1 MARRRRRTP
10 SLIVEFESIDEAMDI
25 AYILREERELIEA
38 VEEAEKE
45 AEMTWGIVEE
55 DFKEDIEEE
64 GDIWYTVIPKKE
76 EVKE

>member
-10 SLIVEFESIDEAMDI
+10 SLLVEFESIDETMDI
-25 AYILREERELIEA
+25 AYILREEKELIEA

-45 AEMTWGIVEE
+45 AERVWGIVEE
-55 DFKEDIEEE
+55 EFKEDIEEE

-76 EVKE
+76 KVKE

>member
-1 MARRRRRTP
+1 LARRRRRTP

-25 AYILREERELIEA
+25 AYILREDRELIEA

>member
-25 AYILREERELIEA
+25 AYILREDRELIEA

-64 GDIWYTVIPKKE
+64 GDIWYTVISKKE